1 MRTLLLLAIIWP
13 ALLCAEITGPVTSTG
28 DFTLDWS
35 ESGAKLRE
43 VDGAGNYIGSWL
55 GSSASISKPDG
66 TYIFWEWLC
75 INLPFSNSYCF
86 STDTHQVTV
95 AAVVGGPSYPE
106 ESRIQAAY
114 QYELRSG
121 DFNND
126 GKVDVLVDR
135 ISAGPIDGTLQS
147 YILYQYSNGLLEAK
161 KPITSEL
168 IDARTF
174 PLNTLLN
181 LMPSD
186 FNADGYADHIVKN
199 LNAVMGSSVVD
210 EYIVY
215 AAGSAADKSK
225 PLGGAEIDEE
235 FREFTTDLSHW
246 LNDQNHFANNITNTA
261 IPQFSI
267 GISCGGGITW
277 YSGVAGL
284 ISDRFCFPVFR
295 LEGYKQAQTGVN
307 LNALSASTRIDSM
320 YADIENIADD
330 DLWQL
335 SQFAKTVLN
344 VHSFGFDDAGTR
356 QATNHGEQ
364 TDLDEKTAALIQ
376 FSYMLMAAGQDVVV
390 QQVNV
395 THDYQVDTEICNTN
409 EVFCTLANIACWGR
423 HYHAPLERKEDHD
436 TPVENA
442 DTSDL
447 EDLFGFDN
455 EIKTGVG
462 APAGLPPNAIA
473 NVTEP
478 SHILHDTDGPGFGTC
493 PQPVSGQGSGA
504 VNECSQVYREPYESG
519 GKIKMRTRGF
529 GGNRFA
535 LPNQIGGPWI
545 FRKLDEDMV
554 EAINSAA
561 DGLCPSL

>member
-1 MRTLLLLAIIWP
+1 MKKLLLLAIIWP
-13 ALLCAEITGPVTSTG
+13 VLLSAEITGPATSTG
-28 DFTLDWS
+28 NFILEWS
-35 ESGAKLRE
+35 ESDAKLRE

-55 GSSASISKPDG
+55 GSSASIFKPDG
-66 TYIFWEWLC
+66 TYTFWEWRC
-75 INLPFSNSYCF
+75 FNLPFSNSYCF
-86 STDTHQVTV
+86 SNDTHQVTV

-135 ISAGPIDGTLQS
+135 ISTGPIDGTLQS

-168 IDARTF
+168 INARTF
-174 PLNTLLN
+174 PLSTLLN

-186 FNADGYADHIVKN
+186 INADGYADHIVEN
-199 LNAVMGSSVVD
+199 LNAVMGSSVVN

-215 AAGSAADKSK
+215 AAGSAVDKSK
-225 PLGGAEIDEE
+225 PLGGAEIDDE
-235 FREFTTDLSHW
+235 FRDFTTDLSQW
-246 LNDQNHFANNITNTA
+246 LNDQNHFANNIANTA
-261 IPQFSI
+261 VPQFSI
-267 GISCGGGITW
+267 SISCGSGIHW
-277 YSGVAGL
+277 FSGIGGL
-284 ISDRFCFPVFR
+284 ISDRFCFPMFR
-295 LEGYKQAQTGVN
+295 LESYKQAQTGVN
-307 LNALSASTRIDSM
+307 WNALSASTRIDSM
-320 YADIENIADD
+320 YADIENIGDD

-356 QATNHGEQ
+356 QATNHGEDN
-364 TDLDEKTAALIQ
+364 DLDEKTAALIQ
-376 FSYMLMAAGQDVVV
+376 FSYMLIAAGQDVVV
-390 QQVNV
+390 QKPNV
-395 THDYQVDTEICNTN
+395 THDYQLETEVCSIS
-409 EVFCTLANIACWGR
+409 EAFCTLVNIACWGR
-423 HYHAPLERKEDHD
+423 HYHAPLERKEDHEI
-436 TPVENA
+436 PVENGE
-442 DTSDL
+442 TSDL
-447 EDLFGFDN
+447 EDLFGFEN

-462 APAGLPPNAIA
+462 TSAGLPPNAIA

-478 SHILHDTDGPGFGTC
+478 SHILHDTDGPSFGTC

-504 VNECSQVYREPYESG
+504 VNECSQVYREPFESG

-529 GGNRFA
+529 GDNRFA
-535 LPNQIGGPWI
+535 LPNQVGGPWI
-545 FRKLDEDMV
+545 FRKLDEDMI
-554 EAINSAA
+554 EAIDSAA